1 MAGDYIIT
9 GGRPLNGTVRVP
21 AAKNSVLPLLA
32 ASLLCSGPVRL
43 CGVPE
48 LADVA
53 ESLALLR
60 SAGCTAERQGAD
72 VRVDGVPGSG
82 TLAAGPAGRMRAS
95 ILFCAPL
102 LARLGRAQTV
112 LPGGCRIGARP
123 IDLHLAGLVQ
133 MGACPQLEG
142 ERLLLTAPAGLHG
155 ADITLRFPSVGAT
168 ETLLLAAAL
177 AQGETTL
184 RGAAREPEIEDLAAF
199 LNRCGGRV
207 QGAGTGTVRVQ
218 GVRRLHGCSFAPLPV
233 RITAATFACACAAAG
248 GRVEL
253 AGCAPRL
260 YAPVLEI
267 LEQMGC
273 GIVRRSDAAVITR
286 FGRLYGPGRV
296 FTGAYPALATDA
308 APLLAAVM
316 LVFLYAAQPEIFG
329 SLGGL
334 LRQLLFLSLFPL
346 LAYPVQP
353 MIPSFREKGREG
365 QRHLAMIFAF
375 AGHLFDGIVN
385 ICVPSSREL
394 ILIGW
399 VYLLSG
405 IAILLCNR
413 LFRLRASGHAAGVG
427 AVIGLLVLTG
437 HPRTLAVTLPLL
449 FLVFWASIAA
459 KRHTLP
465 QLIGGTLIP
474 IAWCVLLSSYIVDS
488 YR

>member
-1 MAGDYIIT
+1 M
-9 GGRPLNGTVRVP
+9 
-21 AAKNSVLPLLA
+21 
-32 ASLLCSGPVRL
+32 
-43 CGVPE
+43 
-48 LADVA
+48 
-53 ESLALLR
+53 
-60 SAGCTAERQGAD
+60 ERQGAD

-218 GVRRLHGCSFAPLPV
+218 GARRLHGCSFAPLPD

-273 GIVRRSDAAVITR
+273 GVVRRSDAAVITR

-308 APLLAAVM
+308 APLLAAV
-316 LVFLYAAQPEIFG
+316 LLCGRVRVEGRTLYAEP
-329 SLGGL
+329 
-334 LRQLLFLSLFPL
+334 
-346 LAYPVQP
+346 
-353 MIPSFREKGREG
+353 
-365 QRHLAMIFAF
+365 
-375 AGHLFDGIVN
+375 
-385 ICVPSSREL
+385 
-394 ILIGW
+394 
-399 VYLLSG
+399 
-405 IAILLCNR
+405 
-413 LFRLRASGHAAGVG
+413 
-427 AVIGLLVLTG
+427 
-437 HPRTLAVTLPLL
+437 
-449 FLVFWASIAA
+449 
-459 KRHTLP
+459 
-465 QLIGGTLIP
+465 GGTLQGTVLEAP
-474 IAWCVLLSSYIVDS
+474 DLRGGAALVIAALAAQGSSRITHTEFIDRGYADFAQKLTALGGQIARETPRGADCPKKELQKRKFDLHSRQKDDTIQLYKCRLIFLCVLHSSTIKS
-488 YR
+488 GWRTKLWH

>member
-207 QGAGTGTVRVQ
+207 QGAGTGTVRV
-218 GVRRLHGCSFAPLPV
+218 
-233 RITAATFACACAAAG
+233 
-248 GRVEL
+248 
-253 AGCAPRL
+253 
-260 YAPVLEI
+260 
-267 LEQMGC
+267 
-273 GIVRRSDAAVITR
+273 
-286 FGRLYGPGRV
+286 
-296 FTGAYPALATDA
+296 
-308 APLLAAVM
+308 
-316 LVFLYAAQPEIFG
+316 
-329 SLGGL
+329 
-334 LRQLLFLSLFPL
+334 LSL
-346 LAYPVQP
+346 
-353 MIPSFREKGREG
+353 I
-365 QRHLAMIFAF
+365 HI
-375 AGHLFDGIVN
+375 
-385 ICVPSSREL
+385 
-394 ILIGW
+394 
-399 VYLLSG
+399 
-405 IAILLCNR
+405 
-413 LFRLRASGHAAGVG
+413 
-427 AVIGLLVLTG
+427 
-437 HPRTLAVTLPLL
+437 
-449 FLVFWASIAA
+449 
-459 KRHTLP
+459 
-465 QLIGGTLIP
+465 
-474 IAWCVLLSSYIVDS
+474 
-488 YR
+488 